1 MTNLHSFKDG
11 LACFAN
17 IRMDNNEPV
26 FISVARTGVLVKESR
41 LGFFGRKL
49 FASNSPEHVVKTA
62 MTLAQNYPEQKTPS
76 TMSDPILKTYC
87 NAVLHCRSTDEVEE
101 VLKRAGES

>member
-17 IRMDNNEPV
+17 IRMDNKAPV
-26 FISVARTGVLVKESR
+26 YVSVARTGVLIKQSR
-41 LGFFGRKL
+41 LGFLGRKL
-49 FASNSPEHVVKTA
+49 FASSSPEHAVKTA
-62 MTLAQNYPEQKTPS
+62 KTLAQSYPEQKTPS

-87 NAVLHCRSTDEVEE
+87 NAVLHCRSTDEVAE